1 MTFFPQKRGVKK
13 KEKKNTQHM
22 FKMPEYSFKT
32 KHEEMSRCSDPV
44 IKQNTTSQGITGP

>member
-1 MTFFPQKRGVKK
+1 MTFFHKKEGEKK

-32 KHEEMSRCSDPV
+32 KHEEMSRCSDPG
-44 IKQNTTSQGITGP
+44 IKQNTTSKGIKGP